1 MADIRPFV
9 GDDASQVVHLHRIV
23 FGGADGAA
31 SATLDSYRK
40 YFTRVFLDRP
50 SRDAA
55 LPSLVYQE
63 KDGRIIGFLGVAARK
78 MRMNGYPLRAAV
90 SSHFM
95 VDPAAHASLVA
106 VRLVKAFL
114 QGPQDLSIADE
125 ANDEARRLW
134 EGLGGYTSLVH
145 SLHWTRA
152 LRPAQF
158 ALSFVRQ
165 RRSLKP
171 FALLAEPI
179 ARVADMLANR
189 LPRSYFYQSTPALL
203 ADDLTDD
210 TVPASLPKFAG
221 DKTLRVEYDER
232 TFRNLLE
239 LADAQSGGR
248 VERVVIRNEREV
260 VGWYVY
266 RVDSAGVADVV
277 QIVATPR
284 AIDGVV
290 EHLFHHAWRRGAVAV
305 RGRLDP
311 GLVQVLSDKYCVFHR
326 RGPWMLVNSKRSDVV
341 RAFERGDVFMSRLDG
356 EWCLRF

>member
-1 MADIRPFV
+1 M
-9 GDDASQVVHLHRIV
+9 
-23 FGGADGAA
+23 
-31 SATLDSYRK
+31 
-40 YFTRVFLDRP
+40 
-50 SRDAA
+50 
-55 LPSLVYQE
+55 PSLVYQE
-63 KDGRIIGFLGVAARK
+63 RDGRIIGFLGVAARK
-78 MRMNGYPLRAAV
+78 MRMNGHPLRAAV

-95 VDPAAHASLVA
+95 VDPATHACLVA

-114 QGPQDLSIADE
+114 EGPQDVSIADE

-152 LRPAQF
+152 LRPARF

-171 FALLAEPI
+171 LALMAEPV
-179 ARVADMLANR
+179 ARVADLIANR
-189 LPRSYFYQSTPALL
+189 LPDSHFCQSTPALL

-210 TVPASLPKFAG
+210 TVLASLSKFAG
-221 DKTLRVEYDER
+221 ATSLRMEYDER
-232 TFRNLLE
+232 TFRWLLE

-248 VERVVIRNEREV
+248 VEKVLVRNEHEV
-260 VGWYVY
+260 VGWYLY

-277 QIVATPR
+277 QLAATPR
-284 AIDGVV
+284 SIDGVV
-290 EHLFHHAWRRGAVAV
+290 EHLFYHAWRRGAVAV
-305 RGRLDP
+305 TGRLDP
-311 GLVQVLSDKYCVFHR
+311 RLAQVLSDKYCVFHR
-326 RGPWMLVNSKRSDVV
+326 RGPWMLVNSKRPDVM